1 MSYAPTIPYSGLGK
15 VFSTTINTPF
25 GNQTFS
31 VDVPYEQWA
40 EDAINVAVAQLQP
53 LLPQLVQAVVPLAM
67 NAALPAA
74 RTYIL
79 NTLWP
84 DVKPKLRA
92 EVDNALVKAGVKAGG
107 IVSGA
112 TTKASIIGGLIITGI
127 LGAAV
132 FVVASKKRT

>member
-1 MSYAPTIPYSGLGK
+1 MSYAPTPPYSGLGK

-107 IVSGA
+107 IVSGV